1 MTFQFD
7 TSGFVQMRFDDAS
20 RVFWSD
26 LSPFEQGHVEA
37 MFAGITHAT
46 LNGPS
51 DMLPGYRC
59 DTYRGVAF
67 SDVAPETLE
76 RIRKD
81 CERYAASIGWRLD
94 DLGAGA
100 GRIFCKHC
108 QEGARVPAFVP
119 QTPFL
124 DSNGKVRFR

>member
-1 MTFQFD
+1 MNFQFD

-26 LSPFEQGHVEA
+26 LSPFEQAYVDALARSMTLGHVR
-37 MFAGITHAT
+37 FQFDW
-46 LNGPS
+46 L
-51 DMLPGYRC
+51 
-59 DTYRGVAF
+59 
-67 SDVAPETLE
+67 APETLE

-94 DLGAGA
+94 DLGAGS

-108 QEGARVPAFVP
+108 QEGARVPAFVH

-124 DSNGKVRFR
+124 DSNGKVRFL